1 MKIFRLSQ
9 TVNAQ
14 RFRQVFDRRV
24 PTDYS
29 EVEHDEVYGA
39 VDRSGY
45 SFYVKRIYNRL
56 LNSEYLRVE
65 IDSNGTVQ
73 CQYKR
78 TLSSILC
85 TIVAPIILLIVGIL
99 LITVFH
105 EPEPAGACFPMA
117 IAFTLIGLFKS
128 DSSRH
133 LLLDTVSQIA
143 DEAKQS

>member
-1 MKIFRLSQ
+1 MKTFRLSQ

-45 SFYVKRIYNRL
+45 SLYIKRIYNRL

-65 IDSNGTVQ
+65 IDSNGTIQ

-85 TIVAPIILLIVGIL
+85 TIVAPIILLVVGIL

-105 EPEPAGACFPMA
+105 EPDPAGACFPMA
-117 IAFTLIGLFKS
+117 IVFTLFGLFKS
-128 DSSRH
+128 KSLRQQ
-133 LLLDTVSQIA
+133 LLDTVSQVA